1 MRRLADRFTVSL
13 SPDEQDRLVDAAAD
27 YLAPI
32 RDASGPVAR
41 LRAAA
46 MPGGWQTLLTL
57 ARSLPVERAS
67 FSHDPVGDALR
78 GWFRPDRRLPVD
90 RAPVALLALPATY
103 REYLQGRS
111 RQAVRTNLTRAAG
124 AGLKAVAVDSPGE
137 LAQAAEQIA
146 RQRGTNASALVP
158 VHLCGDTRRQFHV
171 AYDDQG
177 SPIGMSQTLLDG
189 TWAGLASL
197 VTSHGHPHA
206 QTARYLLHSQVVEG
220 LIDREV
226 SRLVVGGSILLAT
239 SGTRY
244 FQRRT
249 GYRPVR
255 LQVSR

>member
-1 MRRLADRFTVSL
+1 MRRLADRFAVSL

-32 RDASGPVAR
+32 RDASGPAAR

-46 MPGGWQTLLTL
+46 LPGGARTLMTL

-67 FSHDPVGDALR
+67 FSSEPEGEALR

-103 REYLQGRS
+103 PAYLQGRS

-124 AGLKAVAVDSPGE
+124 AGLKALAVDSPGE
-137 LAQAAEQIA
+137 LEQAAEHIA
-146 RQRGTNASALVP
+146 GQRGTTASALVP
-158 VHLCGDTRRQFHV
+158 VHLCGDSRRQFHV

-177 SPIGMSQTLLDG
+177 VPIGMSQTLVDG

-255 LQVSR
+255 LHVSR

>member
-1 MRRLADRFTVSL
+1 
-13 SPDEQDRLVDAAAD
+13 
-27 YLAPI
+27 
-32 RDASGPVAR
+32 
-41 LRAAA
+41 
-46 MPGGWQTLLTL
+46 
-57 ARSLPVERAS
+57 
-67 FSHDPVGDALR
+67 
-78 GWFRPDRRLPVD
+78 
-90 RAPVALLALPATY
+90 
-103 REYLQGRS
+103 
-111 RQAVRTNLTRAAG
+111 VRTNLTRAAG
-124 AGLKAVAVDSPGE
+124 AGLKALVVDSQGE
-137 LAQAAEQIA
+137 LEQAAEHIA
-146 RQRGTNASALVP
+146 GQRGTTASALVP
-158 VHLCGDTRRQFHV
+158 AHLCGNRRRQFHV

-177 SPIGMSQTLLDG
+177 VPIGMSQTLVDG

-255 LQVSR
+255 LHVSR